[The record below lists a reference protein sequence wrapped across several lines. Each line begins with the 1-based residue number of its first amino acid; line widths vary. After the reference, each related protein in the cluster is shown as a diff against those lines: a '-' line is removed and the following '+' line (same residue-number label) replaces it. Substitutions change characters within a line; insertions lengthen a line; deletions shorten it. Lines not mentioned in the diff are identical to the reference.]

1 MRNDQQLAGQ
11 AARGE
16 RAACAEILDRYG
28 ARLHRLARTYA
39 AGEADAEDL
48 TQEIFVQIFKSIG
61 GYGGRAS
68 LSTWVYRVALNQCL
82 KHKERRAPETVAYDD
97 ALASG
102 PDHPGN
108 PERWLSQRE
117 LSDQIQSALGTLTP
131 QHRDIV
137 ELHEMHGLTYSE
149 CADILGIPLG
159 TVKSRLSNA
168 FRRLRESLGGYVQDT
183 ASGLSSETASE
194 SLS

>member
-1 MRNDQQLAGQ
+1 MAER

-48 TQEIFVQIFKSIG
+48 TQEIFVSLFKSIG

-68 LSTWVYRVALNQCL
+68 LSTWIYRVALNQCL
-82 KHKERRAPETVAYDD
+82 KHKERRAPDTLAYDET
-97 ALASG
+97 LPNG
-102 PDHPGN
+102 PDHPGD
-108 PERWLSQRE
+108 PERWVARRE
-117 LSDQIQSALGTLTP
+117 LADQVQSALGTLTP

-149 CADILGIPLG
+149 CAEILGVPLG

-168 FRRLRESLGGYVQDT
+168 FRRLRDCLGGYVQDT
-183 ASGLSSETASE
+183 ASSAIPETASE